1 MRSAALR
8 QKSLIFPREHGAWGI
23 LLVPLV
29 TGAAVGLAAGGS
41 GSSLAPLTVAV
52 LTLFWLRTPVESWM
66 GTTPIRPCRPAEIQL
81 VRKTVLGLT
90 ATSTLALVWLFCAGR
105 NSVLL
110 WIGAAAGAAFLLQA
124 VMRPSA
130 RTAAQMIGAAGLTAT
145 APAAYCAATGALGK
159 AAWTLW
165 GLNLLFAI
173 NQIHFVQLQIRA
185 AHVKTRNEK
194 LAAGGGFLAGQAAQI
209 GLLGAA
215 CAASLIPWFTALA
228 FIPILMRGFVSFAT
242 APRPLAV
249 HRLGKTE
256 LAYACLFG
264 VLLVA
269 AMARW

>member
-1 MRSAALR
+1 MMSTALR
-8 QKSLIFPREHGAWGI
+8 QKSLIIPREHGAWGI

-41 GSSLAPLTVAV
+41 GLSLAPLTVAV

-66 GTTPIRPCRPAEIQL
+66 GTTPIRPRRPAEIQL
-81 VRKTVLGLT
+81 VRKAVLGLT
-90 ATSTLALVWLFCAGR
+90 AISTLALIWLFCAGR

-124 VMRPSA
+124 LVRPSA

-145 APAAYCAATGALGK
+145 APAAFCAATGAWGK
-159 AAWTLW
+159 AALTLW

-173 NQIHFVQLQIRA
+173 NQIHFVRLQIRA

-194 LAAGGGFLAGQAAQI
+194 LAAGGGFLAGQAALI

-215 CAASLIPWFTALA
+215 CAASLIPWYTTLA